1 MALVQV
7 NFFSESL
14 LRNVNITCIIP
25 NDKREMD
32 GEGLRPADKPF
43 KTLYL
48 LHGIY
53 SGEWDWLTQT
63 RLFKYAKDRNLAV
76 ILPCGEN
83 GFYNDSLARHDL
95 YSKFIGEELVCY
107 TRSLFHLSDKREDT
121 FIGGLS
127 MGGLGAF
134 ETAMRYPE
142 TFGYVGALS
151 TATMAQ
157 EGFPK
162 EDDPSMYLLSSRTFF
177 ETVYGPEATF
187 NGGPNDVYKLA
198 DDLKAS
204 GKELPKIFMAIGV
217 DDPLL
222 AGNRRYHEYL
232 EKIGIPVDYSEDKGA
247 HDWGFWDRNLYRL
260 LDWLPVEQYPK
271 KRVFDF

>member
-14 LRNVNITCIIP
+14 LRNVNLVCVIP

-32 GEGLRPADKPF
+32 GEGLRPADKPL
-43 KTLYL
+43 KTLYM

-83 GFYNDSLARHDL
+83 GFYNDSPARHDL
-95 YSKFIGEELVCY
+95 YSRFIGQELVAY

-134 ETAMRYPE
+134 EMGFRYPE

-157 EGFPK
+157 EGFPEK
-162 EDDPSMYLLSSRTFF
+162 DDTSMYLLSNRTFF
-177 ETVYGPEATF
+177 ESVFGPEKTF
-187 NGGPNDVYKLA
+187 EGSENDIYKLA
-198 DDLKAS
+198 KDLKES
-204 GKELPKIFMAIGV
+204 GKPLPKIFQAIGV
-217 DDPLL
+217 EDPFLE
-222 AGNRRYHEYL
+222 GNQRLCKYL
-232 EKIGIPVDYSEDKGA
+232 ESIGIPVDYTEDKGG
-247 HDWGFWDRNLYRL
+247 HDWAFWDRNMYRL
-260 LDWLPVEQYPK
+260 FDWLPVEQYPQ
-271 KRVFDF
+271 KRIFDF